1 MLGRILS
8 CAFFVVM
15 LVGVSLSLPG
25 SELCAD
31 EPSASAVLDDE
42 TKPLDLAADLLLIRA
57 RNDELLD
64 QVQNKRVSVEFRSTP
79 LDHAIAHLSEL
90 SGIPMQLDTIGLEEA
105 GIAVDEECFAVVKN
119 ARVSSA
125 LSRILDRLE
134 LNWTIDNESL
144 QITTREV
151 IEEKQHTKVF
161 AAGDIVEW
169 FRQNSRGDSGRDRF
183 GFSEPIVISSARA
196 TGFGAEGEAHEI
208 LIGLIQQH
216 SGAFWEELDGAGGTI
231 SFQGGLLT
239 VRQSLP
245 VLLQV
250 ESFLDRLRFI
260 QKRSPSSDVWAIPEG
275 GFGWPENRK
284 AMDALRKRVSVKF
297 SETPLNEVVAYLGE
311 ELRIQVEIDDAALDE
326 IGLLDNE
333 PITLTMSG
341 TASAVLKQIFGALQ
355 LTWIIQDDMLQVT
368 TFEASEENLFA
379 VVADTRKLLATG
391 RLTDARLVETILNET
406 NGFWEDFDGVGGS
419 IETAGGL
426 TFIRQT
432 QATIAEISVLL
443 KDLETRSALPS
454 ASKAGSEPG
463 DSNRMETRFYT
474 AESKEDAEALMT
486 ALTNFVFPDKWE
498 TNGGDGVMVEVGS
511 KLVIRQTSEVHK
523 AIAEFIR
530 ELHAAGANSP
540 ASSGR

>member
-1 MLGRILS
+1 MLGRIIS
-8 CAFFVVM
+8 FTFFVV
-15 LVGVSLSLPG
+15 LLAGVSLSLPG
-25 SELCAD
+25 SNLLAD
-31 EPSASAVLDDE
+31 EPPASAIPDDE
-42 TKPLDLAADLLLIRA
+42 TNPLDLAADLLLIRA

-64 QVQNKRVSVEFRSTP
+64 QVQNKRVSVEFRNTP

-90 SGIPMQLDTIGLEEA
+90 SGIPMQLDSIGLEEA
-105 GIAVDEECFAVVKN
+105 GIAVEEECSAVVKN

-134 LNWTIDNESL
+134 LTWTIDNETL
-144 QITTREV
+144 QITTLEV
-151 IEEKQHTKVF
+151 IEEKQQTKVF
-161 AAGDIVEW
+161 AADDIVEW

-183 GFSEPIVISSARA
+183 GFSESITISSARA
-196 TGFGAEGEAHEI
+196 TGFGAEGEPDEI

-216 SGAFWEELDGAGGTI
+216 SGGFWEELDGAGGTI

-250 ESFLDRLRFI
+250 ESFLNRLRFI

-284 AMDALRKRVSVKF
+284 AMDALRKRISVKF
-297 SETPLNEVVAYLGE
+297 NETPLHEVVAYLGD
-311 ELRIQVEIDDAALDE
+311 ELKIQLEIDGAALDE
-326 IGLLDNE
+326 IGLLDSQ

-341 TASAVLKQIFGALQ
+341 TASAVMKQIFGALQ

-406 NGFWEDFDGVGGS
+406 NGFWEDIDGDGGS

-432 QATIAEISVLL
+432 QATIAEVSVLL
-443 KDLETRSALPS
+443 KDLETRSALTNS
-454 ASKAGSEPG
+454 SKAGSGPS

-498 TNGGDGVMVEVGS
+498 TNGGEGVMVEVGS
-511 KLVIRQTSEVHK
+511 KLVIRQTSKVHK
-523 AIAEFIR
+523 AIAEFIS
-530 ELHAAGANSP
+530 ELHAAGASSP
-540 ASSGR
+540 VSSGR